1 MWHNDIYRCH
11 VCWHVQDTLARSQDK
26 AFQRMGELRE
36 QIQLDHLA
44 KLDIENNYK
53 MLLEDKDEMVKVL
66 KTQVLRV
73 TREAILDIL
82 AVL

>member
-1 MWHNDIYRCH
+1 
-11 VCWHVQDTLARSQDK
+11 
-26 AFQRMGELRE
+26 MGELRE